1 MITPTQWFQG
11 TVWIL
16 ALIGLVFRYSVTGQ
30 MAADPGMALL
40 KELAYFAAALGGFHL
55 CGRISRENLQ
65 RWGRPMVLAAIGVLV
80 LMVLGLSA
88 RANGASR
95 WIDLGFMRFQ
105 PGELIKVVLV
115 IYMAD
120 YLTRHGREV
129 GEWKR
134 GFLPAVGV
142 MGTLFL
148 LVVMQPDFGT
158 ALILFTIGAWMMLM
172 AGSKLK
178 HFSVLALAGLP
189 ALVLLILS
197 APYRLQRV
205 MAWFNPHEDLRGSAY
220 QVNQAKWAIAQGGL
234 LGRGLLG
241 GDARLG
247 YLPECENDFIAAV
260 WIEESGFLGFML
272 LTLLF
277 AFLVA
282 ILLHICARPNDIHA
296 KLLSGGVSAMIG
308 SQVLINLFV
317 ITGLLPNKG
326 LPLPFFSSGGT
337 SLVATACML
346 GLVWKIS
353 RESSTS
359 GVPAL
364 RTAEITWNGL

>member
-260 WIEESGFLGFML
+260 WIRS
-272 LTLLF
+272 
-277 AFLVA
+277 
-282 ILLHICARPNDIHA
+282 
-296 KLLSGGVSAMIG
+296 
-308 SQVLINLFV
+308 
-317 ITGLLPNKG
+317 
-326 LPLPFFSSGGT
+326 
-337 SLVATACML
+337 
-346 GLVWKIS
+346 
-353 RESSTS
+353 
-359 GVPAL
+359 
-364 RTAEITWNGL
+364 